1 MFAMCE
7 LLPMMDLSTY
17 LTENRIS
24 QRAFAEKVGI
34 SPSFLNEILQGAKAP
49 SLAVAL
55 KITDAAD
62 GAVSLASLVKG
73 AA

>member
-1 MFAMCE
+1 MCE